1 MQLYKIMYK
10 EYKNKIHFFLQ
21 VKDENFVTWL
31 SPLLKPLQVIDGAYI
46 QVETE
51 KLTHIG
57 FLRKGKAYYVFPAY
71 NDAKYFKLL
80 EGE

>member
-31 SPLLKPLQVIDGAYI
+31 SPLLKPLQVIEGAYI
-46 QVETE
+46 
-51 KLTHIG
+51 
-57 FLRKGKAYYVFPAY
+57 
-71 NDAKYFKLL
+71 
-80 EGE
+80 